1 MKMNQK
7 CLTMVS
13 SLENN
18 WKCARCQK
26 GMGGKVRNDEDG
38 SYFLCT
44 RCVNE
49 ERLLWWAIF
58 GTKIPLDEPMPVCG
72 RLYPEDCYCHR
83 DTTGTH
89 TICSRVIYEMKRK
102 FNF

>member
-1 MKMNQK
+1 MNQR
-7 CLTMVS
+7 CHTMVS

-18 WKCARCQK
+18 WKYARCQR
-26 GMGGKVRNDEDG
+26 GMGGKVRHDKDG

-58 GTKIPLDEPMPVCG
+58 GTKIHLDEPMPVCG
-72 RLYPEDCYCHR
+72 RLSDECYCHLN
-83 DTTGTH
+83 TTGTH
-89 TICSRVIYEMKRK
+89 IVCNKVIYDMKRK